1 MSYWSSFFTALT
13 MMTEKTFSSEN
24 YKIAIETA
32 VEWQF
37 DIRISICTTDI
48 SFIVHHYYRLV
59 IIAEDS
65 DSAAVC

>member
-48 SFIVHHYYRLV
+48 SFIV
-59 IIAEDS
+59 
-65 DSAAVC
+65 